1 MRFLNDFKKFEAI
14 VFGNSDFTNSHLIED
29 LKDMMLELED
39 EGMFFKIW
47 INGIRFGKGVINKQ
61 AIERVEIE
69 IYRDGYR
76 LGDEDSIDI
85 FDFLFRIKDYL
96 KDFNVVYYKPHYVVD
111 GVSSKDK
118 KYTNIQKGPFEIH
131 KRDLGDKE
139 KLEFSDLSY
148 VFIEAEKRNK

>member
-1 MRFLNDFKKFEAI
+1 MRFLNDFKKFEAV

-39 EGMFFKIW
+39 EGMLFKIW
-47 INGIRFGKGVINKQ
+47 INGIRFGKVVINKQ

-96 KDFNVVYYKPHYVVD
+96 KEFNVVYYKPHYAID
-111 GVSSKDK
+111 DFGVSIP
-118 KYTNIQKGPFEIH
+118 IQKGPFEIN
-131 KRDLGDKE
+131 KIDLNDKE
-139 KLEFSDLSY
+139 KLELSDIGY